1 MPMIV
6 YPSAP
11 PVTMPSPAVSLDGWL
26 TATLDTTYAGIV
38 LDVDYTAGT
47 PLADAADV
55 RKVRITR
62 LDPGGVPSVVRSADQ
77 AWAVGGVG
85 VAYDHE
91 APLGVAVAY
100 QAVPEFAD
108 GTTGPTSSVS
118 VALADPVAPLDVWI
132 KSIDTPGLSA
142 LVTVTA
148 WPQLQWAARVDRADV
163 TGSRYPGTA
172 QDVYGASTSEISID
186 AVGDAIETVRELLTT
201 PGVRLLQ
208 TRSDYHRPDQ
218 YAVFGDVT
226 EGIQAT
232 PTGGRTFTAGIT
244 EVERP
249 DTAGQP
255 LRMPDWSYDA
265 VAGAYAT
272 YDAVEAA
279 YSSFASLATNGVA

>member
-47 PLADAADV
+47 PLTDAADV

-132 KSIDTPGLSA
+132 KSIDTPGMST

-163 TGSRYPGTA
+163 MGSRYPGTA

-201 PGVRLLQ
+201 PGLRLLQ
-208 TRSDYHRPDQ
+208 TRSDYHRPDL